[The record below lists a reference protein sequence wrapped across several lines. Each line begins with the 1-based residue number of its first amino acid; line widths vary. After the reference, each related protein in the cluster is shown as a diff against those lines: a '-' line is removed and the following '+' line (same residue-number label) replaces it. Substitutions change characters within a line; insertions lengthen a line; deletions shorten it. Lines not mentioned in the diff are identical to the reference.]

1 MINLFIVFAVKHNRV
16 NYSNQVFNTTYV
28 KVCCKTKVLT
38 KLKVYKIMVLPLVKQ
53 YAVSAIQKENKQ
65 VSLHLIHTFGDMMDY
80 MPSIDFYNVPLNKR
94 GTCLESIQEWETFEF
109 PNPFI
114 TSDAQQVLEFMSAA
128 RRWAENR
135 IGKIVVGNL

>member
-1 MINLFIVFAVKHNRV
+1 
-16 NYSNQVFNTTYV
+16 
-28 KVCCKTKVLT
+28 
-38 KLKVYKIMVLPLVKQ
+38 MVLPLIKQ

-80 MPSIDFYNVPLNKR
+80 LPSVDFYNVSPNKR
-94 GTCLESIQEWETFEF
+94 GTWLEFIEEGETFEF

-128 RRWAENR
+128 RKWAENR
-135 IGKIVVGNL
+135 IGKNSCR